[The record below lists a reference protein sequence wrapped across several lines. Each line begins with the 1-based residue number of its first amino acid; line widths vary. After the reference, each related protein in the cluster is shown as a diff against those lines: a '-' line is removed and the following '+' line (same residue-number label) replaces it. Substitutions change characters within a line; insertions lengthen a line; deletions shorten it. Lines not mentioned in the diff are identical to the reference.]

1 MTTAFYEAIQ
11 GRRSIF
17 GLSKTSPI
25 SDERLQEVIELAVKN
40 APSAF
45 NSQTGRI
52 VVLLND
58 QHETFWQ
65 LALKNALA
73 HATLER
79 IESTTARFQG
89 FAEGYGTVLFFEDYE
104 VIDSYQ
110 EKFPK
115 LKDQFPIWSHQGA
128 GMLQYV
134 IWTALEHEGYGASLQ
149 HYYPELSEEL
159 RTAWH
164 IKASWQLIAQLPFGG
179 PTAAPRDKEIVPVV
193 KRVFI
198 IK

>member
-1 MTTAFYEAIQ
+1 MAAC
-11 GRRSIF
+11 
-17 GLSKTSPI
+17 
-25 SDERLQEVIELAVKN
+25 VK
-40 APSAF
+40 
-45 NSQTGRI
+45 
-52 VVLLND
+52 
-58 QHETFWQ
+58 
-65 LALKNALA
+65 KNALA

-134 IWTALEHEGYGASLQ
+134 IWTALEHEDMVLAYNTITLN
-149 HYYPELSEEL
+149 Y
-159 RTAWH
+159 R
-164 IKASWQLIAQLPFGG
+164 KNCVQLGI
-179 PTAAPRDKEIVPVV
+179 
-193 KRVFI
+193 
-198 IK
+198 